1 MSVYRTID
9 PTLVS
14 FSGLVSGNIILDQ
27 WVHRHKKWVATGGN
41 YVEKVN
47 RTLDID
53 V

>member
-1 MSVYRTID
+1 MKFFF
-9 PTLVS
+9 S
-14 FSGLVSGNIILDQ
+14 FSQVWFQVTLDQ
-27 WVHRHKKWVATGGN
+27 WVHKHKKGVATGGN